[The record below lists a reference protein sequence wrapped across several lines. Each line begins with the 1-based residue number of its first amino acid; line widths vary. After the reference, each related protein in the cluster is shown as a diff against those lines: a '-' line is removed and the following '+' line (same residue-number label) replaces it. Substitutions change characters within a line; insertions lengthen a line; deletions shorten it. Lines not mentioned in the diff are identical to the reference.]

1 MIHIFQIFH
10 PHTTVMHHSRD
21 IQVLFM
27 GYSYPLLGLK
37 DDQRTTKGSPVK
49 SRRQVDTEFIWGL
62 VDNNQLVVTKV
73 VIDMS
78 RETDGVTIT
87 DSGHIDTSTLKLV
100 DECLVMIGTHTCP
113 AGITNLT
120 IEYYY

>member
-1 MIHIFQIFH
+1 
-10 PHTTVMHHSRD
+10 MHHSRD
-21 IQVLFM
+21 IHILLM
-27 GYSYPLLGLK
+27 GYSYSLLGLK
-37 DDQRTTKGSPVK
+37 DAQRTTKGSPVK

-73 VIDMS
+73 VLDMP

-113 AGITNLT
+113 AGIANLT